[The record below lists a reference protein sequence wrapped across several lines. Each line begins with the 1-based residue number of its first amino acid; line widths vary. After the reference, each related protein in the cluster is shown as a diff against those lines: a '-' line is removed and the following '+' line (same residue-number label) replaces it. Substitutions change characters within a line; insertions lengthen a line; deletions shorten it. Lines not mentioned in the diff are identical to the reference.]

1 LADCGWAVS
10 ILGVA
15 APNKKIT
22 DAWMAIYLAIAKLTD
37 SGLGVF
43 VIIGAVIVGLAL
55 VLTHGLDSKDRLT
68 FLQYLLDLRVF
79 AWGGWV
85 VTAVTIVVARWLLK
99 KERVWYEREISRLD
113 EVKEKAIQAKLDLP
127 ESKPKKQ

>member
-1 LADCGWAVS
+1 
-10 ILGVA
+10 
-15 APNKKIT
+15 
-22 DAWMAIYLAIAKLTD
+22 MAIYLAIAKLTD